1 MRRIITTGLCVL
13 ALGLAVA
20 PATYANQSDF
30 DQNVETVAILR
41 KKDKKEKQEKPVQD
55 TPANAPAT
63 PEKTSPAGTPESN
76 RGAGFVE
83 LADVNRPFQRNNDIP
98 NNNQV
103 PNNQVPNNQVP
114 NNNNNQQTVPNT
126 TTPQNNTPNQT
137 QPYPTNTNPN
147 YTAPNYT
154 NPNNNTPVNT
164 GPTSF
169 LS

>member
-103 PNNQVPNNQVP
+103 PNNQVPNN
-114 NNNNNQQTVPNT
+114 NNNQQTVPNT